1 MSNYVNNATPINN
14 KVLLKWSAMTVH
26 SAPEGSEKYF
36 VLSKTPL
43 TELVKVDGYTQFKDR
58 LNWLYKNY
66 NKENY
71 QLVWSEIDQV
81 NKRRIRKFV
90 FNAIISK
97 ADAYMEKQIDE
108 AICHLGEIP
117 KWITELSENQHKLL
131 LDRAITC
138 YGLEVEQFTFTT
150 KQLYTL
156 PERVIK
162 EVNQYGEVSYY
173 SSEELQKDRNYRCKV
188 YNEVVGKAQV
198 TSAKVQYIAE
208 QATIRN
214 AWIMAQ
220 LEKQSGI
227 NLHECREVEDTT
239 EHNKMVPITDLQGPD
254 SPYDIPVEFRDFL
267 EPVYADEA
275 EDI

>member
-97 ADAYMEKQIDE
+97 ADAYMEKQIAE
-108 AICHLGEIP
+108 AIYHLGKIP
-117 KWITELSENQHKLL
+117 QWITELSENQHKLL

-156 PERVIK
+156 PERVVK
-162 EVNQYGEVSYY
+162 EVNLYGDVSYY
-173 SSEELQKDRNYRCKV
+173 SSEELKKDRNYRTKV
-188 YNEVVGKAQV
+188 YNEVVGRVQI
-198 TSAKVQYIAE
+198 TSIRVQKIAE
-208 QATIRN
+208 QAVIRD
-214 AWIMAQ
+214 AWIMAK

-227 NLHECREVEDTT
+227 NLHECREVEGDT
-239 EHNKMVPITDLQGPD
+239 EHNLMVPITDLQGPE
-254 SPYDIPVEFRDFL
+254 SPYGLDVELRDFL
-267 EPVYADEA
+267 EPVHADE
-275 EDI
+275 DI